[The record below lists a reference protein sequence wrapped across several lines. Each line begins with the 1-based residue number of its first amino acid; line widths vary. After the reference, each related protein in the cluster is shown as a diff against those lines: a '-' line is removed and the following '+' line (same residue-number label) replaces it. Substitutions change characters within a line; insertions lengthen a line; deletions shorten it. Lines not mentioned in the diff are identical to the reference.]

1 MVYRLLTSV
10 ALVLVMDWAEA
21 GAAGLEA
28 VELAAAES
36 ELVVVDTVLVVVDTV
51 PVVVDT
57 VPVVV
62 DTVSVV
68 VDTVSVVVDTAP
80 VAADTELVVAQ
91 RILVAQTDPKLEIDL
106 MDQAYPAE
114 AVPHNYYL
122 AG

>member
-1 MVYRLLTSV
+1 
-10 ALVLVMDWAEA
+10 MDWAEA
-21 GAAGLEA
+21 GAAGLEG

-57 VPVVV
+57 APIVV
-62 DTVSVV
+62 DTELVV
-68 VDTVSVVVDTAP
+68 V
-80 VAADTELVVAQ
+80 DTELVVAQ

>member
-21 GAAGLEA
+21 GAAGLEG

-36 ELVVVDTVLVVVDTV
+36 ELVVVDTV

-57 VPVVV
+57 VPAVVDTAPVVV
-62 DTVSVV
+62 DTAPVA
-68 VDTVSVVVDTAP
+68 VDTAP
-80 VAADTELVVAQ
+80 VAADTAPVVAQ

>member
-21 GAAGLEA
+21 GAAGLEG

-57 VPVVV
+57 
-62 DTVSVV
+62 
-68 VDTVSVVVDTAP
+68 AP
-80 VAADTELVVAQ
+80 VAADTAPVVAQ

>member
-21 GAAGLEA
+21 GAAGLEG

-57 VPVVV
+57 VP
-62 DTVSVV
+62 
-68 VDTVSVVVDTAP
+68 VVVDTAP

>member
-21 GAAGLEA
+21 GAAGLEG

-36 ELVVVDTVLVVVDTV
+36 ELVVVDTV

-62 DTVSVV
+62 DTCLLYTSPSPR
-68 VDTVSVVVDTAP
+68 DATLSRMPSSA
-80 VAADTELVVAQ
+80 
-91 RILVAQTDPKLEIDL
+91 
-106 MDQAYPAE
+106 
-114 AVPHNYYL
+114 
-122 AG
+122 

>member
-21 GAAGLEA
+21 GAAGLEG

-57 VPVVV
+57 AP
-62 DTVSVV
+62 
-68 VDTVSVVVDTAP
+68 VVVDTAP
-80 VAADTELVVAQ
+80 VAADTAPVVAQ

>member
-1 MVYRLLTSV
+1 
-10 ALVLVMDWAEA
+10 MDWAEA
-21 GAAGLEA
+21 GAAGLEG

-36 ELVVVDTVLVVVDTV
+36 ELVVVDTV

-57 VPVVV
+57 VPAVV
-62 DTVSVV
+62 DTAP
-68 VDTVSVVVDTAP
+68 VVVDTAP
-80 VAADTELVVAQ
+80 VAADTAPVVAQ

-106 MDQAYPAE
+106 MDQSYPAE